1 MRELNAEK
9 IRDMTEDEIETRI
22 RELHEEIFNLR
33 FRNAMRQLQNP
44 VLIRERRRDIARMRT
59 ILVEHRSGLRPLAG
73 HGAAGHEPSGAPRA
87 AAPVKEAPAKAKVK
101 TAAKAAGKSPAAK
114 AGKAKPAARGR
125 ATSKAKKAAKEST
138 K

>member
-9 IRDMTEDEIETRI
+9 VRDMTVDEIETRI

-59 ILVEHRSGLRPLAG
+59 ILVEHRKGIRPLAG
-73 HGAAGHEPSGAPRA
+73 HPGHEASGA
-87 AAPVKEAPAKAKVK
+87 VKAAPAKA
-101 TAAKAAGKSPAAK
+101 ASAKAAAPALVKASKEPKAK
-114 AGKAKPAARGR
+114 AKTK
-125 ATSKAKKAAKEST
+125 TKTKAAKEST

>member
-9 IRDMTEDEIETRI
+9 VRDMTEDEIETRI

-59 ILVEHRSGLRPLAG
+59 ILVEHRSGVRALAG
-73 HGAAGHEPSGAPRA
+73 HGAVHGHEPSGAPKA
-87 AAPVKEAPAKAKVK
+87 APAKAEAKATKAV
-101 TAAKAAGKSPAAK
+101 AAKASAAK
-114 AGKAKPAARGR
+114 SVKAKPAARGR
-125 ATSKAKKAAKEST
+125 AASKAKKAAKEST

>member
-9 IRDMTEDEIETRI
+9 IRDMTEEEIEHRI

-59 ILVEHRSGLRPLAG
+59 ILVEHRSGIRKLAG
-73 HGAAGHEPSGAPRA
+73 HPGHEPSGAVK
-87 AAPVKEAPAKAKVK
+87 AAPAKEAPAKP
-101 TAAKAAGKSPAAK
+101 AKAEKAAPAKTKAVKEPKAK
-114 AGKAKPAARGR
+114 AKAK
-125 ATSKAKKAAKEST
+125 AKEST

>member
-59 ILVEHRSGLRPLAG
+59 ILAEHHKGIRPLAG
-73 HGAAGHEPSGAPRA
+73 HGHGHEPSGAPKAAPAATATA
-87 AAPVKEAPAKAKVK
+87 AAPKKAKTAK
-101 TAAKAAGKSPAAK
+101 AAKAVKAPRAKSAAK
-114 AGKAKPAARGR
+114 K
-125 ATSKAKKAAKEST
+125 KEST
-138 K
+138 

>member
-9 IRDMTEDEIETRI
+9 VRDMTVDEIETRI

-59 ILVEHRSGLRPLAG
+59 ILVEHRKGIRPLAG
-73 HGAAGHEPSGAPRA
+73 HPGHEASGA
-87 AAPVKEAPAKAKVK
+87 VKAAPAKA
-101 TAAKAAGKSPAAK
+101 APAKAAAPALVKASKEPKAK
-114 AGKAKPAARGR
+114 AKTKTKA
-125 ATSKAKKAAKEST
+125 KAAKEST

>member
-59 ILVEHRSGLRPLAG
+59 ILTEHRKGIRALAG
-73 HGAAGHEPSGAPRA
+73 HGPGHEASGAMKA
-87 AAPVKEAPAKAKVK
+87 APAKA
-101 TAAKAAGKSPAAK
+101 APAAK
-114 AGKAKPAARGR
+114 AEAKTATKATKAKPAKR
-125 ATSKAKKAAKEST
+125 ASASRDTKKKAAKEST

>member
-9 IRDMTEDEIETRI
+9 VRDMTEDEIENRI

-59 ILVEHRSGLRPLAG
+59 ILVEHRKGIRPLAG
-73 HGAAGHEPSGAPRA
+73 HPGHEPSGAVK
-87 AAPVKEAPAKAKVK
+87 AAPAPAKEAPAKAKAVK
-101 TAAKAAGKSPAAK
+101 EPKAKAK
-114 AGKAKPAARGR
+114 A
-125 ATSKAKKAAKEST
+125 KAAKESR

>member
-9 IRDMTEDEIETRI
+9 IRDMTEEEIETRI

-59 ILVEHRSGLRPLAG
+59 ILAEHRQGVRPLAG
-73 HGAAGHEPSGAPRA
+73 HGAGHQPSGAPKAAPA
-87 AAPVKEAPAKAKVK
+87 AAAATVTKARAKPAVKAVK
-101 TAAKAAGKSPAAK
+101 AAKATKATKAKSAAK
-114 AGKAKPAARGR
+114 K
-125 ATSKAKKAAKEST
+125 KES

>member
-9 IRDMTEDEIETRI
+9 VRDMTVDEIETRI

-59 ILVEHRSGLRPLAG
+59 ILVEHRKGIRPLAG
-73 HGAAGHEPSGAPRA
+73 HPGHEASGA
-87 AAPVKEAPAKAKVK
+87 VKAAPAKA
-101 TAAKAAGKSPAAK
+101 ASAKAAAPALVKASKEPKAK
-114 AGKAKPAARGR
+114 AKTK
-125 ATSKAKKAAKEST
+125 TKTKTKAAKEST

>member
-59 ILVEHRSGLRPLAG
+59 ILVEHRSGVRALAG
-73 HGAAGHEPSGAPRA
+73 HGAVHGHEPSGAPKA
-87 AAPVKEAPAKAKVK
+87 APAKAAAVK
-101 TAAKAAGKSPAAK
+101 TAAPVAAKSAAAK
-114 AGKAKPAARGR
+114 APQAKPAARGR
-125 ATSKAKKAAKEST
+125 AASKAKKAAKEST

>member
-9 IRDMTEDEIETRI
+9 VRDMTVDEIETRI

-59 ILVEHRSGLRPLAG
+59 ILVEHRKGIRPLAG
-73 HGAAGHEPSGAPRA
+73 HPGHEASGA
-87 AAPVKEAPAKAKVK
+87 VKAAPAKA
-101 TAAKAAGKSPAAK
+101 APAKAASAK
-114 AGKAKPAARGR
+114 AAAPALVKASKE
-125 ATSKAKKAAKEST
+125 SKAKAKTKTKTKAAKEST

>member
-59 ILVEHRSGLRPLAG
+59 ILVEHRSGVRALAG
-73 HGAAGHEPSGAPRA
+73 HGAVHGHEPSGAPKA
-87 AAPVKEAPAKAKVK
+87 APAKAEAKATKAV
-101 TAAKAAGKSPAAK
+101 AAKASAAK
-114 AGKAKPAARGR
+114 SVKAKPAARGR
-125 ATSKAKKAAKEST
+125 AASKAKKAAKEST

>member
-9 IRDMTEDEIETRI
+9 VRDMTEDEIEARI

-44 VLIRERRRDIARMRT
+44 VLIRERKRDIARMRT
-59 ILVEHRSGLRPLAG
+59 ILVEHRKGIRPLAG
-73 HGAAGHEPSGAPRA
+73 HPGHEASGAVKAAPA
-87 AAPVKEAPAKAKVK
+87 KAAPVKAASAKAAAPAKASKAPKAKVK
-101 TAAKAAGKSPAAK
+101 A
-114 AGKAKPAARGR
+114 
-125 ATSKAKKAAKEST
+125 KAAKEST

>member
-9 IRDMTEDEIETRI
+9 VRDMTVDEIETRI

-59 ILVEHRSGLRPLAG
+59 ILVEHRKGIRPLAG
-73 HGAAGHEPSGAPRA
+73 HPGHEASGA
-87 AAPVKEAPAKAKVK
+87 VKAAPAKAAPAQAAALVK
-101 TAAKAAGKSPAAK
+101 ASKEPKAKAKTKTK
-114 AGKAKPAARGR
+114 A
-125 ATSKAKKAAKEST
+125 KAAKEST

>member
-9 IRDMTEDEIETRI
+9 IRDMTEEEIVTRV

-44 VLIRERRRDIARMRT
+44 VLIRERKRDIARLKT
-59 ILVEHRSGLRPLAG
+59 ILVEHRTGIRKLAG
-73 HGAAGHEPSGAPRA
+73 HGAGLGAVQEPKKAREPKKIEEPKKTEEPRKTRE
-87 AAPVKEAPAKAKVK
+87 PKKPKE
-101 TAAKAAGKSPAAK
+101 
-114 AGKAKPAARGR
+114 
-125 ATSKAKKAAKEST
+125 AKKAVESKKAKEPR

>member
-59 ILVEHRSGLRPLAG
+59 ILVEHRSGVRALAG
-73 HGAAGHEPSGAPRA
+73 HGAVHGHLPSGAPKA
-87 AAPVKEAPAKAKVK
+87 APAKAATAAK
-101 TAAKAAGKSPAAK
+101 TTAPVAAKAAAAK
-114 AGKAKPAARGR
+114 APKAKPAARGR

>member
-59 ILVEHRSGLRPLAG
+59 ILVEHRSGFRALAG
-73 HGAAGHEPSGAPRA
+73 HAAVHGHEASGAPKA
-87 AAPVKEAPAKAKVK
+87 APAKAKAAAPAPAAVK
-101 TAAKAAGKSPAAK
+101 ATAAKAP
-114 AGKAKPAARGR
+114 KAKSAARGR
-125 ATSKAKKAAKEST
+125 ATPKAKKAAKEST

>member
-59 ILVEHRSGLRPLAG
+59 ILVEHRSGLRSLAG
-73 HGAAGHEPSGAPRA
+73 HGAGHEPSGAPRA
-87 AAPVKEAPAKAKVK
+87 AAPAKAAPAKTKGK
-101 TAAKAAGKSPAAK
+101 ETAASGAK
-114 AGKAKPAARGR
+114 
-125 ATSKAKKAAKEST
+125 
-138 K
+138 

>member
-59 ILVEHRSGLRPLAG
+59 ILVEHRSGVRALAG
-73 HGAAGHEPSGAPRA
+73 HGAVHGHEPSGAPKA
-87 AAPVKEAPAKAKVK
+87 APAKAEAKATKAV
-101 TAAKAAGKSPAAK
+101 AAKAPAAK
-114 AGKAKPAARGR
+114 SVKAKPAARGR
-125 ATSKAKKAAKEST
+125 AASKAKKAAKEST

>member
-59 ILVEHRSGLRPLAG
+59 ILTEHRRGIRKLAG
-73 HGAAGHEPSGAPRA
+73 HGAHEASGAPKAAPA
-87 AAPVKEAPAKAKVK
+87 AATATAVKAEKKAV
-101 TAAKAAGKSPAAK
+101 
-114 AGKAKPAARGR
+114 KAKPAKATKARS
-125 ATSKAKKAAKEST
+125 AAKKKES

>member
-59 ILVEHRSGLRPLAG
+59 ILVEHRSGIRSLAG
-73 HGAAGHEPSGAPRA
+73 HGAGHEPSGAPRA
-87 AAPVKEAPAKAKVK
+87 AAPAKEAPA
-101 TAAKAAGKSPAAK
+101 TARIRAKATAK
-114 AGKAKPAARGR
+114 APKAVKAKPTARGR
-125 ATSKAKKAAKEST
+125 ATSQAKKAAKEST

>member
-9 IRDMTEDEIETRI
+9 IRDMTEEEIETRI

-59 ILVEHRSGLRPLAG
+59 ILVEHRQGIRPLAG
-73 HGAAGHEPSGAPRA
+73 HGAGHEPSGAPKA
-87 AAPVKEAPAKAKVK
+87 APAAATATAAPVK
-101 TAAKAAGKSPAAK
+101 
-114 AGKAKPAARGR
+114 KAKPAAK
-125 ATSKAKKAAKEST
+125 ATKAKSAARKKEST
-138 K
+138 